1 MEQWKIYGDE
11 PVTLS
16 VSATTTSSPSSVDQA
31 FPSVGTAD
39 ARYLNEVIP
48 TTSDTTKLPL

>member
-1 MEQWKIYGDE
+1 MYGEE

-16 VSATTTSSPSSVDQA
+16 VSATTTSSPSSVAQA
-31 FPSVGTAD
+31 FPSAGTAD

>member
-1 MEQWKIYGDE
+1 MYGEE

-39 ARYLNEVIP
+39 ARYLNDVSL